1 MSYMVVTLDVSKLS
15 GWLNADAS
23 CQVER
28 RAYYAGA
35 RGCVREAGQ
44 RSWAG
49 GGKSSVQGTA
59 SEESGRTQNMLLMSV
74 TPDVFQLDMSALM
87 FVNSL
92 KSPFMLVMAETSQS
106 AIASYIVVAVV
117 ALASYST
124 SAVLSSAVLVNALW
138 QYIQMS
144 LIAGCRNAYNAFRR
158 ARSLRPGVHGVV
170 FSMHH

>member
-1 MSYMVVTLDVSKLS
+1 MAYIVVTLDVSKLS
-15 GWLNADAS
+15 GWLKADAS

-28 RAYYAGA
+28 TAYYAGA

-49 GGKSSVQGTA
+49 GGKSSVHRGPPQR
-59 SEESGRTQNMLLMSV
+59 SGRTLNMLLMSV

-92 KSPFMLVMAETSQS
+92 KSPFMLVIAETSQS

-124 SAVLSSAVLVNALW
+124 SAVLSSAVLVKALW
-138 QYIQMS
+138 QYIQIS
-144 LIAGCRNAYNAFRR
+144 CTAGAVALHTAVMR
-158 ARSLRPGVHGVV
+158 ARSLRPGMHGFV

>member
-1 MSYMVVTLDVSKLS
+1 ML
-15 GWLNADAS
+15 
-23 CQVER
+23 E
-28 RAYYAGA
+28 
-35 RGCVREAGQ
+35 RGCVREAGR

-59 SEESGRTQNMLLMSV
+59 SEKVGHRASAGRTPNMLLMSV

-92 KSPFMLVMAETSQS
+92 KSPFMLVMPETSQS
-106 AIASYIVVAVV
+106 AIASYIAVAVV

-124 SAVLSSAVLVNALW
+124 SAVLSSAVLVKALW
-138 QYIQMS
+138 QYIQIS
-144 LIAGCRNAYNAFRR
+144 YIAGAVALHTAVMR
-158 ARSLRPGVHGVV
+158 ARSLRPGMHGVV

>member
-1 MSYMVVTLDVSKLS
+1 ML
-15 GWLNADAS
+15 
-23 CQVER
+23 E
-28 RAYYAGA
+28 

-49 GGKSSVQGTA
+49 GGKSSVQAA
-59 SEESGRTQNMLLMSV
+59 SDESGRTPNMLLMSV
-74 TPDVFQLDMSALM
+74 TPDVFQSDMSTLM

-138 QYIQMS
+138 QYIQMAS
-144 LIAGCRNAYNAFRR
+144 IAGYVAYVAFRR
-158 ARSLRPGVHGVV
+158 AGSLRPGVHGVA

>member
-1 MSYMVVTLDVSKLS
+1 ML
-15 GWLNADAS
+15 
-23 CQVER
+23 E
-28 RAYYAGA
+28 
-35 RGCVREAGQ
+35 RGCVREAGR

-59 SEESGRTQNMLLMSV
+59 SEKVGHRASAGRTLNMLLMSV
-74 TPDVFQLDMSALM
+74 TPDVFQLDMFALM

-92 KSPFMLVMAETSQS
+92 KSPFMLVIAETSQS

-138 QYIQMS
+138 QCIQVS
-144 LIAGCRNAYNAFRR
+144 EIAGCVAPHIAFRR